1 MDEPSAQPRDDP
13 ETRVVHEPERSRFQV
28 TLGGGTAE
36 LRYQRLGKTLV
47 LVHTGVPPEL
57 EGRGIG
63 GALVRAA
70 FDYVRG
76 HGMVVVPLC
85 PSCAPTSS
93 ATRSTWSSSTP
104 STAEAGWP
112 EPPPGA
118 SDAPRPG
125 RCSLTPWERRW
136 YEAGIASALVPP

>member
-1 MDEPSAQPRDDP
+1 RGRGEDRSRRYQPCAPGALGCRGRRRETMDEPSAQPRDDP

-47 LVHTGVPPEL
+47 LVHTGAPPEL

-70 FDYVRG
+70 FDHVRG

-85 PSCAPTSS
+85 PFVRAYLKRHPECLELVDPEYR
-93 ATRSTWSSSTP
+93 RSRL
-104 STAEAGWP
+104 A
-112 EPPPGA
+112 
-118 SDAPRPG
+118 
-125 RCSLTPWERRW
+125 
-136 YEAGIASALVPP
+136 

>member
-70 FDYVRG
+70 FDHVRG

-85 PSCAPTSS
+85 PFVRAYLKRHPEYLELVDPEYR
-93 ATRSTWSSSTP
+93 RSRL
-104 STAEAGWP
+104 A
-112 EPPPGA
+112 
-118 SDAPRPG
+118 
-125 RCSLTPWERRW
+125 
-136 YEAGIASALVPP
+136 